1 MNVILSIEGKSC
13 SACSSSLEKYLK
25 KQKGVV
31 DASVNL
37 VLATANITYSEE
49 LTLANLERFIKE
61 AGYKSLGIYS
71 PDNSFKEQKLDKKL
85 FITYTILAIL
95 ILYISM
101 SHMVGLP
108 VIPYLNM
115 EKYPFNYALSLLI
128 LSLPFLYY
136 GKDILK
142 NGYLN
147 LIHKAP
153 NMDTLVAI
161 GVLSS
166 FLYSLVSTIMII
178 NGHSSYVEN
187 LYYESFCIVIYF
199 VKLGR
204 FIDTK
209 SKAKTKEAIKE
220 LVQVT
225 PAKAVLKTRE
235 GERKVNIDEVQKHD
249 ILICKPGEKVAV
261 DGNIISGSAYFDEAF
276 ITGESKLVKKGTGAS
291 VIAGS
296 INTNGYITYEAIRIG
311 KDSTIS
317 EIVRLVVEAT
327 NTKPAIAKLAD
338 KVSAIFVPS
347 IMIIALITLIINL
360 LTNSLDIAL
369 TRFVTVLVVACPC
382 SLGLATPLAVI
393 VSEGICAK
401 NGLLIKNSETLEELN
416 NIDTIVFDKTGTLTY
431 GDLQIAK
438 LYNYSNY
445 DNNYLLEIVGS
456 LESKSTHPIA
466 KAFQKKNTLEVSK
479 FNNIAGLGISG
490 NINNKR
496 YYLGNAKLVD
506 QLMIEDIHIN
516 DYNSLVQEGSSI
528 IYVMEE
534 KKIIAL
540 IGVKDTLR
548 HNAKDVIKKL
558 KKQGKKVGML
568 TGDNLQT
575 AKIISKDLALD
586 GVKAS
591 LLPKE
596 KTEIIKKMLASGK
609 KIMMVGDGINDA
621 PSLATATVGVAVGS
635 GTDIAN
641 NSSDIIL
648 MNDNLENILN
658 LFTISKKTIKNIKQN
673 LFFSFFYNILMI
685 PIAMGLFSKFNIIM
699 NPMIA
704 ALAMTLSSL
713 TVVFNALRLRRI
725 KLERNE

>member
-1 MNVILSIEGKSC
+1 MNVILSVEGMSC

-49 LTLANLERFIKE
+49 LTITDLERFIKE

-115 EKYPFNYALSLLI
+115 EKYPLNYALSLLI

-225 PAKAVLKTRE
+225 PAKAVLKTSE

-347 IMIIALITLIINL
+347 IMVIALLTLIFNL

-431 GDLQIAK
+431 GNLQVAK
-438 LYNYSNY
+438 LYNYSSY
-445 DNNYLLEIVGS
+445 DNNHLLEIVGS

-490 NINNKR
+490 NINDKR

-534 KKIIAL
+534 KNIIAL

-548 HNAKDVIKKL
+548 HNAKNVIRKL

-596 KTEIIKKMLASGK
+596 KTEIIKRMLASGK
-609 KIMMVGDGINDA
+609 KVMMVGDGINDA
-621 PSLATATVGVAVGS
+621 PSLATSTVGVAVGS

-641 NSSDIIL
+641 KSSDIIL

-685 PIAMGLFSKFNIIM
+685 PIAMGLFSKFNIVM

>member
-1 MNVILSIEGKSC
+1 MNVILSVEGMSC

-49 LTLANLERFIKE
+49 LTITDLERFIKE

-71 PDNSFKEQKLDKKL
+71 PDNSFKEQKLDKKS
-85 FITYTILAIL
+85 FIAYTILAIL

-108 VIPYLNM
+108 VLPYLNM
-115 EKYPFNYALSLLI
+115 EKYPLNYALSLLI

-225 PAKAVLKTRE
+225 PAKAVLKTSE

-347 IMIIALITLIINL
+347 IMVIALLTLIINL

-369 TRFVTVLVVACPC
+369 TRFVTILVVACPC

-431 GDLQIAK
+431 GNLQVAK
-438 LYNYSNY
+438 LYNYSSY
-445 DNNYLLEIVGS
+445 DNNHLLEIVGS

-490 NINNKR
+490 NINDKR

-534 KKIIAL
+534 KNIIAL

-596 KTEIIKKMLASGK
+596 KTEIIKRMLASGK
-609 KIMMVGDGINDA
+609 KVMMVGDGINDA
-621 PSLATATVGVAVGS
+621 PSLATSTVGVAVGS

-685 PIAMGLFSKFNIIM
+685 PIAMGLFSKFNIVM

-713 TVVFNALRLRRI
+713 TVVFNTLRLRRI

>member
-1 MNVILSIEGKSC
+1 MNVILSVEGMSC

-49 LTLANLERFIKE
+49 LTITDLERFIKE

-115 EKYPFNYALSLLI
+115 EKYPLNYALSLLI
-128 LSLPFLYY
+128 LSLSFLYY

-347 IMIIALITLIINL
+347 IMVIALLTLIINL

-431 GDLQIAK
+431 GNLQVAK
-438 LYNYSNY
+438 LYNYSSY
-445 DNNYLLEIVGS
+445 DNNHLLEIVGS

-490 NINNKR
+490 NINDKR

-534 KKIIAL
+534 KNIIAL

-596 KTEIIKKMLASGK
+596 KTEIIKRMLASGK
-609 KIMMVGDGINDA
+609 KVMMVGDGINDA
-621 PSLATATVGVAVGS
+621 PSLATSTVGVAVGS

-685 PIAMGLFSKFNIIM
+685 PIAMGLFSKFNIVM

>member
-1 MNVILSIEGKSC
+1 MNVILSVEGMSC

-49 LTLANLERFIKE
+49 LTITDLERFIKE

-115 EKYPFNYALSLLI
+115 EKYPLNYALSLLI

-249 ILICKPGEKVAV
+249 ILICKPGETVAV

-276 ITGESKLVKKGTGAS
+276 ITGESKLIKKGTGAS

-327 NTKPAIAKLAD
+327 NTKPAIAKLSD

-347 IMIIALITLIINL
+347 IMVIALLTLIFNL

-431 GDLQIAK
+431 GNLQVAK
-438 LYNYSNY
+438 LYNYSSY
-445 DNNYLLEIVGS
+445 DNNHLLEIVGS

-490 NINNKR
+490 NINDKR

-534 KKIIAL
+534 KNIIAL

-548 HNAKDVIKKL
+548 HNAKDIIKKL

-596 KTEIIKKMLASGK
+596 KTEIIKRMLASGK
-609 KIMMVGDGINDA
+609 KVMMVGDGINDA
-621 PSLATATVGVAVGS
+621 PSLATSTVGVAVGS

-685 PIAMGLFSKFNIIM
+685 PIAMGLFSKFNIVM

>member
-1 MNVILSIEGKSC
+1 MNVILSVEGMSC

-25 KQKGVV
+25 KQNGVV

-49 LTLANLERFIKE
+49 LTITDLERFIKE

-71 PDNSFKEQKLDKKL
+71 PDNSFKELKLDKKL

-108 VIPYLNM
+108 VLPYLNM
-115 EKYPFNYALSLLI
+115 EKYPLNYALSLLM

-187 LYYESFCIVIYF
+187 LYFESFCIVIYF

-225 PAKAVLKTRE
+225 PAKAVLKTSE

-347 IMIIALITLIINL
+347 IMVIALLTLIINL

-416 NIDTIVFDKTGTLTY
+416 NIDTIVFDKTGTITY
-431 GDLQIAK
+431 GNLQVAK
-438 LYNYSNY
+438 LYNYSSY
-445 DNNYLLEIVGS
+445 DNNHLLEIVGS

-490 NINNKR
+490 NINDKR

-534 KKIIAL
+534 KNIIAL

-558 KKQGKKVGML
+558 KKQAKKVGML

-596 KTEIIKKMLASGK
+596 KTEIIKRMLASGK
-609 KIMMVGDGINDA
+609 KVMMVGDGINDA
-621 PSLATATVGVAVGS
+621 PSLATSTVGVAVGS

-685 PIAMGLFSKFNIIM
+685 PIAMGLFSKFNIVM

>member
-1 MNVILSIEGKSC
+1 MNVILSVEEMSC

-49 LTLANLERFIKE
+49 LTITDLERFIKE

-71 PDNSFKEQKLDKKL
+71 PDNSFKELKLDKKL

-108 VIPYLNM
+108 VLPYLNM
-115 EKYPFNYALSLLI
+115 EKYPLNYALSLLI

-187 LYYESFCIVIYF
+187 LYFESFCIVIYF

-225 PAKAVLKTRE
+225 PAKAVLKTSE

-327 NTKPAIAKLAD
+327 NTKPVIAKLAD

-347 IMIIALITLIINL
+347 IMVIALLTLIINL

-431 GDLQIAK
+431 GNLQVAK
-438 LYNYSNY
+438 LYNYSSY
-445 DNNYLLEIVGS
+445 DNNHLLEIVGS

-490 NINNKR
+490 NINDKR

-534 KKIIAL
+534 KNIIAL

-558 KKQGKKVGML
+558 KKQAKKVGML

-596 KTEIIKKMLASGK
+596 KTEIIKRMLASGK
-609 KIMMVGDGINDA
+609 KVMMVGDGINDA
-621 PSLATATVGVAVGS
+621 PSLATSTVGVAVGS

-685 PIAMGLFSKFNIIM
+685 PIAMGLFSKFNIVM

>member
-1 MNVILSIEGKSC
+1 MKVILSIEGMSC
-13 SACSSSLEKYLK
+13 SACSSALEKYLN

-37 VLATANITYSEE
+37 VLATVTIMYDE
-49 LTLANLERFIKE
+49 TLSLNDLERFIEE

-71 PDNSFKEQKLDKKL
+71 EEKVFKKEKLNKRL
-85 FITYTILAIL
+85 FAFYTILSIL

-108 VIPYLNM
+108 VIPLLNM
-115 EKYPFNYALSLLI
+115 EKYPVNYAITLLI
-128 LSLPFLYY
+128 LSLPYLYY

-142 NGYLN
+142 SGYLN
-147 LIHKAP
+147 LIHKSP
-153 NMDTLVAI
+153 NMDTLVSI
-161 GVLSS
+161 GVLAS
-166 FLYSLVSTIMII
+166 LIYSIFNTIMII
-178 NGHSSYVEN
+178 KGQTSYVES

-209 SKAKTKEAIKE
+209 SKSKTKEAIKE

-225 PAKAVLKTRE
+225 PTKALLKTTE
-235 GERKVNIDEVQKHD
+235 GEKEISIDEVKKHD
-249 ILICKPGEKVAV
+249 TLICKPGEKIAV

-276 ITGESKLVKKGTGAS
+276 ITGESKLIKKKIGDK

-296 INTNGYITYEAIRIG
+296 INTNGYITYEAINIG

-327 NTKPAIAKLAD
+327 NTKPAIAKVAD
-338 KVSAIFVPS
+338 KVSSIFVPS
-347 IMIIALITLIINL
+347 ILLIAFLTLIFNL
-360 LTNSLDIAL
+360 LTNNLDIAL

-393 VSEGICAK
+393 VSEGFCAK
-401 NGLLIKNSETLEELN
+401 KGLLIKNSESLELLN

-431 GDLQIAK
+431 GNLQVSTI
-438 LYNYSNY
+438 YNYSDY
-445 DNNYLLEIVGS
+445 PDKKILELVTS
-456 LESKSTHPIA
+456 LENKSTHPIA
-466 KAFQKKNTLEVSK
+466 KAFKGKSDLAVTK

-490 NINNKR
+490 TINDKK
-496 YYLGNAKLVD
+496 YYLGNDKLVD
-506 QLMIEDIHIN
+506 QLMIYDIHSLDFN
-516 DYNSLVQEGSSI
+516 RLVREGNSV
-528 IYVMEE
+528 IYVVEE
-534 KKIIAL
+534 RKVIAL

-548 HNAKDVIKKL
+548 SNAREVIKKL
-558 KKQGKKVGML
+558 KKSNKKVLML
-568 TGDNLQT
+568 TGDNKET
-575 AKIISKDLALD
+575 ANIISKDLALD
-586 GVKAS
+586 EVKAS

-596 KTEIIKKMLASGK
+596 KTTIIKELLKENRK
-609 KIMMVGDGINDA
+609 VMMVGDGINDA
-621 PSLATATVGVAVGS
+621 PSLATATIGVAIAS

-648 MNDNLENILN
+648 MNDNLESILN
-658 LFTISKKTIKNIKQN
+658 LFIISKKTIRNIKQN

-685 PIAMGLFSKFNIIM
+685 PIAIGLFAKFNIIM

-704 ALAMTLSSL
+704 SFAMTLSSL
-713 TVVFNALRLRRI
+713 TVVINALRLRKI
-725 KLERNE
+725 KLEGK

>member
-1 MNVILSIEGKSC
+1 MNVILSVEGMSC

-49 LTLANLERFIKE
+49 LTITDLERFIKE

-115 EKYPFNYALSLLI
+115 EKYPLNYALSLLM

-327 NTKPAIAKLAD
+327 NTKPVIAKLAD

-347 IMIIALITLIINL
+347 IMVIALLTLIINL

-431 GDLQIAK
+431 GNLQVAK
-438 LYNYSNY
+438 LYNYSSY
-445 DNNYLLEIVGS
+445 DNNHLLEIVGS

-490 NINNKR
+490 NINDKR

-534 KKIIAL
+534 KNIIAL

-548 HNAKDVIKKL
+548 HNAKDIIKKL

-596 KTEIIKKMLASGK
+596 KTEIIKRMLASGK
-609 KIMMVGDGINDA
+609 KVMMVGDGINDA
-621 PSLATATVGVAVGS
+621 PSLATSTVGVAVGS

-685 PIAMGLFSKFNIIM
+685 PIAMGLFSKFNIVM

-713 TVVFNALRLRRI
+713 TVVFNALRLRKI

>member
-1 MNVILSIEGKSC
+1 MNVILSVEGMSC

-49 LTLANLERFIKE
+49 LTITDLERFIKE

-115 EKYPFNYALSLLI
+115 EKYPLNYALSLLI
-128 LSLPFLYY
+128 LSLSFLYY

-347 IMIIALITLIINL
+347 IMVIALLTLIINL

-369 TRFVTVLVVACPC
+369 IRFVTLLVVACPC

-393 VSEGICAK
+393 VSEGICVK

-431 GDLQIAK
+431 GNLQVAK
-438 LYNYSNY
+438 LYNYSSY
-445 DNNYLLEIVGS
+445 DNNHLLEIVGS

-490 NINNKR
+490 NINDKR

-534 KKIIAL
+534 KNIIAL

-596 KTEIIKKMLASGK
+596 KTEIIKRMLASGK
-609 KIMMVGDGINDA
+609 KVMMVGDGINDA
-621 PSLATATVGVAVGS
+621 PSLATSTVGVAVGS

-685 PIAMGLFSKFNIIM
+685 PIAMGLFSKFNIVM

>member
-1 MNVILSIEGKSC
+1 MNVILSVEGMSC

-49 LTLANLERFIKE
+49 LTITDLERFIKE

-71 PDNSFKEQKLDKKL
+71 PDNSFKEQKLDRKL

-115 EKYPFNYALSLLI
+115 EKYPLNHALSLLM

-347 IMIIALITLIINL
+347 IMVIALLTLIINL

-431 GDLQIAK
+431 GNLQVAK
-438 LYNYSNY
+438 LYNYSSY
-445 DNNYLLEIVGS
+445 DNNHLLEIVGS

-490 NINNKR
+490 NINDKR

-534 KKIIAL
+534 KNIIAL

-548 HNAKDVIKKL
+548 HNAKDIIKKL

-596 KTEIIKKMLASGK
+596 KTEIIKRMLASGK
-609 KIMMVGDGINDA
+609 KVMMVGDGINDA
-621 PSLATATVGVAVGS
+621 PSLATSTVGVAVGS

-685 PIAMGLFSKFNIIM
+685 PIAMGLFSKFNIVM

-713 TVVFNALRLRRI
+713 TVVFNALRLRKI

>member
-1 MNVILSIEGKSC
+1 MNVILSIEGMSC

-128 LSLPFLYY
+128 LSLPFLHY

-225 PAKAVLKTRE
+225 PAKAVLKTSE

-347 IMIIALITLIINL
+347 IMIITLITLIINL

-534 KKIIAL
+534 KNIIAL

-586 GVKAS
+586 GVIAS
-591 LLPKE
+591 LLPKD
-596 KTEIIKKMLASGK
+596 KTEIIKRMLASGK

>member
-1 MNVILSIEGKSC
+1 MNVILSVEGMSC

-25 KQKGVV
+25 KQNGVV

-49 LTLANLERFIKE
+49 LTITDLERFIKE
-61 AGYKSLGIYS
+61 AGYQSLGIYS

-115 EKYPFNYALSLLI
+115 EKYPLNYALSLLM

-225 PAKAVLKTRE
+225 PAKAVLKTSE

-296 INTNGYITYEAIRIG
+296 INTNGYIAYEAIRIG

-347 IMIIALITLIINL
+347 IMVIALLTLIINL

-416 NIDTIVFDKTGTLTY
+416 NIDTIVFDKTGTITY
-431 GDLQIAK
+431 GNLQVAK
-438 LYNYSNY
+438 LYNYSSY
-445 DNNYLLEIVGS
+445 DNNHLLEIVGS

-490 NINNKR
+490 NINDKR

-534 KKIIAL
+534 KNIIAL

-596 KTEIIKKMLASGK
+596 KTEIIKRMLASGK
-609 KIMMVGDGINDA
+609 KVMMVGDGINDA
-621 PSLATATVGVAVGS
+621 PSLATSTVGVAVGS

-685 PIAMGLFSKFNIIM
+685 PIAMGLFSKFNIVM

>member
-1 MNVILSIEGKSC
+1 
-13 SACSSSLEKYLK
+13 
-25 KQKGVV
+25 
-31 DASVNL
+31 
-37 VLATANITYSEE
+37 
-49 LTLANLERFIKE
+49 
-61 AGYKSLGIYS
+61 
-71 PDNSFKEQKLDKKL
+71 
-85 FITYTILAIL
+85 
-95 ILYISM
+95 
-101 SHMVGLP
+101 
-108 VIPYLNM
+108 
-115 EKYPFNYALSLLI
+115 
-128 LSLPFLYY
+128 
-136 GKDILK
+136 
-142 NGYLN
+142 
-147 LIHKAP
+147 
-153 NMDTLVAI
+153 MDTLVAI

-187 LYYESFCIVIYF
+187 LYFESFCIVIYF

-225 PAKAVLKTRE
+225 PAKAVLKTSE

-347 IMIIALITLIINL
+347 IMVIALLTLIINL

-416 NIDTIVFDKTGTLTY
+416 NIDTIVFDKTGTITY
-431 GDLQIAK
+431 GNLQVAK
-438 LYNYSNY
+438 LYNYSSY
-445 DNNYLLEIVGS
+445 DNNHLLEIVGS

-490 NINNKR
+490 NINDKR

-534 KKIIAL
+534 KNIIAL

-596 KTEIIKKMLASGK
+596 KTEIIKRMLASGK
-609 KIMMVGDGINDA
+609 KVMMVGDGINDA
-621 PSLATATVGVAVGS
+621 PSLATSTVGVAVGS

-685 PIAMGLFSKFNIIM
+685 PIAMGLFSKFNIVM

>member
-1 MNVILSIEGKSC
+1 MNVILSVEGMSC

-49 LTLANLERFIKE
+49 LTITDLERFIKE

-115 EKYPFNYALSLLI
+115 EKYPLNYALSLLI

-225 PAKAVLKTRE
+225 PAKAVLKTSE

-276 ITGESKLVKKGTGAS
+276 ITGESKLIKKGTGAS

-327 NTKPAIAKLAD
+327 NTKPAIAKLSD

-347 IMIIALITLIINL
+347 IMVIALLTLIFNL

-431 GDLQIAK
+431 GNLQVAK
-438 LYNYSNY
+438 LYNYSSY
-445 DNNYLLEIVGS
+445 DNNHLLEIVGS

-490 NINNKR
+490 NINDKR

-534 KKIIAL
+534 KNIIAL

-548 HNAKDVIKKL
+548 HNAKDIIKKL

-596 KTEIIKKMLASGK
+596 KTEIIKRMLASGK
-609 KIMMVGDGINDA
+609 KVMMVGDGINDA
-621 PSLATATVGVAVGS
+621 PSLATSTVGVAVGS

-641 NSSDIIL
+641 KSSDIIL

-685 PIAMGLFSKFNIIM
+685 PIAMGLFSKFNIVM

>member
-1 MNVILSIEGKSC
+1 MNVILSVEGMSC

-540 IGVKDTLR
+540 MGVKDTLR

-568 TGDNLQT
+568 TGDNLQI

-713 TVVFNALRLRRI
+713 TVVFNAFRLRRI

>member
-1 MNVILSIEGKSC
+1 MNVILSVEGMSC

-25 KQKGVV
+25 KQNGVV

-49 LTLANLERFIKE
+49 LTITDLERFIKE

-71 PDNSFKEQKLDKKL
+71 PDNSFKELKLDKKL

-108 VIPYLNM
+108 VLPYLNM
-115 EKYPFNYALSLLI
+115 EKYPLNYALSLLM

-142 NGYLN
+142 NCYLN

-225 PAKAVLKTRE
+225 PAKAVLKTSE

-347 IMIIALITLIINL
+347 IMVIALLTLIINL

-431 GDLQIAK
+431 GNLQVAK
-438 LYNYSNY
+438 LYNYSSY
-445 DNNYLLEIVGS
+445 DNNHLLEIVGS

-490 NINNKR
+490 NINDKR

-534 KKIIAL
+534 KNIIAL

-575 AKIISKDLALD
+575 AKIISKDLALY

-596 KTEIIKKMLASGK
+596 KTEIIKRMLASGK
-609 KIMMVGDGINDA
+609 KVMMVGDGINDA
-621 PSLATATVGVAVGS
+621 PSLATSTVGVAVGS

-685 PIAMGLFSKFNIIM
+685 PIAMGLFSKFNIVM

>member
-1 MNVILSIEGKSC
+1 MNVILSIEGMSC

-225 PAKAVLKTRE
+225 PAKAVLKTSE

-347 IMIIALITLIINL
+347 IMVIALLTLIINL

-431 GDLQIAK
+431 GNLQVAK
-438 LYNYSNY
+438 LYNYSSY
-445 DNNYLLEIVGS
+445 DNNHLLEIVGS

-490 NINNKR
+490 NINDKR

-534 KKIIAL
+534 KNIIAL

-548 HNAKDVIKKL
+548 HNAQDVIKKL
-558 KKQGKKVGML
+558 KKQAKKVGML

-596 KTEIIKKMLASGK
+596 KTEIIKRMLASGK
-609 KIMMVGDGINDA
+609 KVMMVGDGINDA
-621 PSLATATVGVAVGS
+621 PSLATSTVGVAVGS

-685 PIAMGLFSKFNIIM
+685 PIAMGLFSKFNIVM

-713 TVVFNALRLRRI
+713 TVVFNTLRLRRI

>member
-1 MNVILSIEGKSC
+1 MNVILSVEGMSC

-49 LTLANLERFIKE
+49 LTITDLERFIKE

-115 EKYPFNYALSLLI
+115 EKYPLNYALSLLM

-347 IMIIALITLIINL
+347 IMVIALLTLIFNL

-431 GDLQIAK
+431 GNLQVAK
-438 LYNYSNY
+438 LYNYSSY
-445 DNNYLLEIVGS
+445 DNNHLLEIVGS

-490 NINNKR
+490 NINDKR

-534 KKIIAL
+534 KNIIAL

-548 HNAKDVIKKL
+548 HNAKDVIRKL

-596 KTEIIKKMLASGK
+596 KTEIIKRMLASGK
-609 KIMMVGDGINDA
+609 KVMMVGDGINDA
-621 PSLATATVGVAVGS
+621 PSLATSTVGVAVGS

-685 PIAMGLFSKFNIIM
+685 PIAMGLFSKFNIVM

-713 TVVFNALRLRRI
+713 TVVFNALRLRKI

>member
-1 MNVILSIEGKSC
+1 MNVILSVEGMSC

-225 PAKAVLKTRE
+225 PAKAVLKTSE

-347 IMIIALITLIINL
+347 IMVIALLTLIINL

-431 GDLQIAK
+431 GNLQVAK
-438 LYNYSNY
+438 LYNYSSY
-445 DNNYLLEIVGS
+445 DNNHLLEIVGS

-490 NINNKR
+490 NINDKR

-534 KKIIAL
+534 KNIIAL

-596 KTEIIKKMLASGK
+596 KTEIIKRMLASGK
-609 KIMMVGDGINDA
+609 KVMMVGDGINDA
-621 PSLATATVGVAVGS
+621 PSLATSTVGVAVGS

-685 PIAMGLFSKFNIIM
+685 PIAMGLFSKFNIVM

>member
-1 MNVILSIEGKSC
+1 
-13 SACSSSLEKYLK
+13 
-25 KQKGVV
+25 
-31 DASVNL
+31 
-37 VLATANITYSEE
+37 
-49 LTLANLERFIKE
+49 
-61 AGYKSLGIYS
+61 
-71 PDNSFKEQKLDKKL
+71 
-85 FITYTILAIL
+85 
-95 ILYISM
+95 
-101 SHMVGLP
+101 
-108 VIPYLNM
+108 
-115 EKYPFNYALSLLI
+115 
-128 LSLPFLYY
+128 
-136 GKDILK
+136 
-142 NGYLN
+142 
-147 LIHKAP
+147 
-153 NMDTLVAI
+153 MDTLVAI

-225 PAKAVLKTRE
+225 PAKAVLKTSE

-347 IMIIALITLIINL
+347 IMVIALLTLIINL

-416 NIDTIVFDKTGTLTY
+416 NIDTIVFDKTGTITY
-431 GDLQIAK
+431 GNLQVAK
-438 LYNYSNY
+438 LYNYSSY
-445 DNNYLLEIVGS
+445 DNNHLLEIVGS

-490 NINNKR
+490 NINDKR

-534 KKIIAL
+534 KNIIAL

-596 KTEIIKKMLASGK
+596 KTEIIKRMLASGK
-609 KIMMVGDGINDA
+609 KVMMVGDGINDA
-621 PSLATATVGVAVGS
+621 PSLATSTVGVAVGS

-685 PIAMGLFSKFNIIM
+685 PIAMGLFSKFNIVM

>member
-1 MNVILSIEGKSC
+1 MNVILSVEGMSC

-25 KQKGVV
+25 KQNGVV

-37 VLATANITYSEE
+37 VLATANITYNEE
-49 LTLANLERFIKE
+49 LTITDLERFIKE

-71 PDNSFKEQKLDKKL
+71 PDNSFKELKLDKKL

-108 VIPYLNM
+108 VLPYLNM
-115 EKYPFNYALSLLI
+115 EKYPLNYALSLLM

-225 PAKAVLKTRE
+225 PAKAVLKTSE

-327 NTKPAIAKLAD
+327 NTKPAIAKLSD

-347 IMIIALITLIINL
+347 IMVIALLTLIINL

-431 GDLQIAK
+431 GNLQVAK
-438 LYNYSNY
+438 LYNYSSY
-445 DNNYLLEIVGS
+445 DNNHLLEIVGS

-490 NINNKR
+490 NINDKR

-534 KKIIAL
+534 KNIIAL

-575 AKIISKDLALD
+575 AKIISKNLALD

-596 KTEIIKKMLASGK
+596 KTEIIKRMLASGK
-609 KIMMVGDGINDA
+609 KVMMVGDGINDA
-621 PSLATATVGVAVGS
+621 PSLATSTVGVAVGS

-685 PIAMGLFSKFNIIM
+685 PIAMGLFSKFNIVM

-713 TVVFNALRLRRI
+713 TVVFNALRLGRI

>member
-1 MNVILSIEGKSC
+1 MNVILSVEGMSC

-31 DASVNL
+31 GASVNL

-49 LTLANLERFIKE
+49 LTITDLERFIKE

-115 EKYPFNYALSLLI
+115 EKYPLNYALSLLM

-225 PAKAVLKTRE
+225 PAKAVLKTSE

-249 ILICKPGEKVAV
+249 ILICKSGEKVAV

-347 IMIIALITLIINL
+347 IMVIALLTLIINL

-431 GDLQIAK
+431 GNLQVAK
-438 LYNYSNY
+438 LYNYSSY
-445 DNNYLLEIVGS
+445 DNNHLLEIVGS

-490 NINNKR
+490 NINDKR

-534 KKIIAL
+534 KNIIAL

-548 HNAKDVIKKL
+548 HNAKDIIKKL

-596 KTEIIKKMLASGK
+596 KTEIIKRMLASGK
-609 KIMMVGDGINDA
+609 KVMMVGDGINDA
-621 PSLATATVGVAVGS
+621 PSLATSTVGVAVGS

-685 PIAMGLFSKFNIIM
+685 PIAMGLFSKFNIVM

>member
-1 MNVILSIEGKSC
+1 MNVILSIEGMSC

-568 TGDNLQT
+568 TGDNLQI

>member
-1 MNVILSIEGKSC
+1 MNVILSVEGMSC

-25 KQKGVV
+25 KQNGVV

-49 LTLANLERFIKE
+49 LTITDLERFIKE

-71 PDNSFKEQKLDKKL
+71 PDNSFKELKLDKKL

-108 VIPYLNM
+108 VLPYLNM
-115 EKYPFNYALSLLI
+115 EKYPLNYALSLLM

-225 PAKAVLKTRE
+225 PAKAVLKTSE

-347 IMIIALITLIINL
+347 IMVIALLTLIINL

-393 VSEGICAK
+393 VSEGICVK

-431 GDLQIAK
+431 GNLQVAK
-438 LYNYSNY
+438 LYNYSSY
-445 DNNYLLEIVGS
+445 DNNHLLEIVGS

-490 NINNKR
+490 NINDKR

-534 KKIIAL
+534 KNIIAL

-596 KTEIIKKMLASGK
+596 KTEIIKRMLASGK
-609 KIMMVGDGINDA
+609 KVMMVGDGINDA
-621 PSLATATVGVAVGS
+621 PSLATSTVGVAVGS

-685 PIAMGLFSKFNIIM
+685 PIAMGLFSKFNIVM

>member
-1 MNVILSIEGKSC
+1 MNVILSVEGMSC

-49 LTLANLERFIKE
+49 LTITDLERFIKE

-71 PDNSFKEQKLDKKL
+71 PDNSFKELKLDKKL

-108 VIPYLNM
+108 VLPYLNM
-115 EKYPFNYALSLLI
+115 EKYPLNYALSLLM

-187 LYYESFCIVIYF
+187 LYFESFCIVIYF

-225 PAKAVLKTRE
+225 PAKAVLKTSE

-347 IMIIALITLIINL
+347 IMVIALLTLIINL

-431 GDLQIAK
+431 GNLQVAK
-438 LYNYSNY
+438 LYNYSSY
-445 DNNYLLEIVGS
+445 DNNHLLEIVGS

-490 NINNKR
+490 NINDKR

-534 KKIIAL
+534 KNIIAL

-548 HNAKDVIKKL
+548 HNAKDIIKKL

-591 LLPKE
+591 LIPKE
-596 KTEIIKKMLASGK
+596 KTEIIKRMLASGK
-609 KIMMVGDGINDA
+609 KVMMVGDGINDA
-621 PSLATATVGVAVGS
+621 PSLATSTVGVAVGS

-685 PIAMGLFSKFNIIM
+685 PIAMGLFSKFNIVM

>member
-1 MNVILSIEGKSC
+1 MNVILSVEGMSC

-25 KQKGVV
+25 KQNGVV

-49 LTLANLERFIKE
+49 LTITDLERFIKE

-115 EKYPFNYALSLLI
+115 EKYPLNYALSLLM

-235 GERKVNIDEVQKHD
+235 GEREVNIDEVQKHD

-347 IMIIALITLIINL
+347 IMVIALLTLIINL

-431 GDLQIAK
+431 GNLQVAK
-438 LYNYSNY
+438 LYNYSSY
-445 DNNYLLEIVGS
+445 DNNHLLEIVGS

-490 NINNKR
+490 NINDKR

-516 DYNSLVQEGSSI
+516 DYNSLVQEESSI

-534 KKIIAL
+534 KNIIAL

-548 HNAKDVIKKL
+548 HNAKDVIRKL

-596 KTEIIKKMLASGK
+596 KTEIIKRMLASGK
-609 KIMMVGDGINDA
+609 KVMMVGDGINDA
-621 PSLATATVGVAVGS
+621 PSLATSTVGVAVGS

-685 PIAMGLFSKFNIIM
+685 PIAMGLFSKFNIVM

>member
-1 MNVILSIEGKSC
+1 MNVILSVEGMSC

-49 LTLANLERFIKE
+49 LTITDLERFIKE

-85 FITYTILAIL
+85 FIAYTILAIL

-108 VIPYLNM
+108 VLPYLNM
-115 EKYPFNYALSLLI
+115 EKYPLNYALSLLM

-147 LIHKAP
+147 LNHKAP

-187 LYYESFCIVIYF
+187 LYFESFCIVIYF

-225 PAKAVLKTRE
+225 PAKAVLKTSE

-249 ILICKPGEKVAV
+249 IVICKPGEKVAV

-347 IMIIALITLIINL
+347 IMVIALLTLIFNL

-431 GDLQIAK
+431 GNLQVAK
-438 LYNYSNY
+438 LYNYSSY
-445 DNNYLLEIVGS
+445 DNNHLLEIVGS

-490 NINNKR
+490 NINDKR

-534 KKIIAL
+534 KNIIAL

-548 HNAKDVIKKL
+548 HNAKDIIKKL

-596 KTEIIKKMLASGK
+596 KTEIIKRMLASGK
-609 KIMMVGDGINDA
+609 KVMMVGDGINDA
-621 PSLATATVGVAVGS
+621 PSLATSTVGVAVGS

-685 PIAMGLFSKFNIIM
+685 PIAMGLFSKFNIVM

>member
-1 MNVILSIEGKSC
+1 MNVILSVEGMSC

-49 LTLANLERFIKE
+49 LTITDLERLIKE

-108 VIPYLNM
+108 VLPYLNM
-115 EKYPFNYALSLLI
+115 EKYPLNYALSLLI

-225 PAKAVLKTRE
+225 PAKAVLKTSE

-347 IMIIALITLIINL
+347 IMVIALLTLIINL

-431 GDLQIAK
+431 GNLQVAK
-438 LYNYSNY
+438 LYNYSSY
-445 DNNYLLEIVGS
+445 DNNHLLEIVGS

-490 NINNKR
+490 NINDKR

-534 KKIIAL
+534 KNIIAL

-558 KKQGKKVGML
+558 KKQAKKVGML

-596 KTEIIKKMLASGK
+596 KTEIIKRMLASGK
-609 KIMMVGDGINDA
+609 KVMMVGDGINDA
-621 PSLATATVGVAVGS
+621 PSLATSTVGVAVGS

-685 PIAMGLFSKFNIIM
+685 PIAMGLFSKFNIVM

>member
-1 MNVILSIEGKSC
+1 MNVILSVEGMSC

-49 LTLANLERFIKE
+49 LTITDLERFIKE

-115 EKYPFNYALSLLI
+115 EKYPLNYALSLLI
-128 LSLPFLYY
+128 LSLSFLYY

-225 PAKAVLKTRE
+225 PAKAVLKTSE

-347 IMIIALITLIINL
+347 IMVIALLTLIFNL

-431 GDLQIAK
+431 GNLQVAK
-438 LYNYSNY
+438 LYNYSSY
-445 DNNYLLEIVGS
+445 DNNHLLEIVGS

-490 NINNKR
+490 NINDKR

-534 KKIIAL
+534 KNIIAL

-548 HNAKDVIKKL
+548 HNAKDIIKKL

-591 LLPKE
+591 LIPKE
-596 KTEIIKKMLASGK
+596 KTEIIKRMLASGK
-609 KIMMVGDGINDA
+609 KVMMVGDGINDA
-621 PSLATATVGVAVGS
+621 PSLATSTVGVAVGS

-685 PIAMGLFSKFNIIM
+685 PIAMGLFSKFNIVM

>member
-1 MNVILSIEGKSC
+1 
-13 SACSSSLEKYLK
+13 
-25 KQKGVV
+25 
-31 DASVNL
+31 
-37 VLATANITYSEE
+37 
-49 LTLANLERFIKE
+49 
-61 AGYKSLGIYS
+61 
-71 PDNSFKEQKLDKKL
+71 
-85 FITYTILAIL
+85 
-95 ILYISM
+95 
-101 SHMVGLP
+101 MVGLP
-108 VIPYLNM
+108 VLPYLNM
-115 EKYPFNYALSLLI
+115 EKYPLNYALSLLM

-187 LYYESFCIVIYF
+187 LYFESFCIVIYF

-225 PAKAVLKTRE
+225 PAKAVLKTSE

-347 IMIIALITLIINL
+347 IMVIALLTLIINL

-416 NIDTIVFDKTGTLTY
+416 NIDTIVFDKTGTITY
-431 GDLQIAK
+431 GNLQVAK
-438 LYNYSNY
+438 LYNYSSY
-445 DNNYLLEIVGS
+445 DNNHLLEIVGS

-490 NINNKR
+490 NINDKR

-534 KKIIAL
+534 KNIIAL

-596 KTEIIKKMLASGK
+596 KTEIIKRMLASGK
-609 KIMMVGDGINDA
+609 KVMMVGDGINDA
-621 PSLATATVGVAVGS
+621 PSLATSTVGVAVGS

-685 PIAMGLFSKFNIIM
+685 PIAMGLFSKFNIVM

>member
-1 MNVILSIEGKSC
+1 MNVILSVEGMSC

-25 KQKGVV
+25 KQNGVV

-49 LTLANLERFIKE
+49 LTITDLERFIKE

-71 PDNSFKEQKLDKKL
+71 PDNFFKELKLDKKL

-108 VIPYLNM
+108 VLPYLNM
-115 EKYPFNYALSLLI
+115 EKYPLNYALSLLM

-187 LYYESFCIVIYF
+187 LYFESFCIVIYF

-225 PAKAVLKTRE
+225 PAKAVLKTSE

-347 IMIIALITLIINL
+347 IMVIALLTLIINL

-416 NIDTIVFDKTGTLTY
+416 NIDTIVFDKTGTITY
-431 GDLQIAK
+431 GNLQVAK
-438 LYNYSNY
+438 LYNYSSY
-445 DNNYLLEIVGS
+445 DNNHLLEIVGS

-490 NINNKR
+490 NINDKR

-534 KKIIAL
+534 KNIIAL

-575 AKIISKDLALD
+575 AKIISKDLALY

-596 KTEIIKKMLASGK
+596 KTEIIKRMLASGK
-609 KIMMVGDGINDA
+609 KVMMVGDGINDA
-621 PSLATATVGVAVGS
+621 PSLATSTVGVAVGS

-648 MNDNLENILN
+648 MM
-658 LFTISKKTIKNIKQN
+658 TI
-673 LFFSFFYNILMI
+673 
-685 PIAMGLFSKFNIIM
+685 
-699 NPMIA
+699 
-704 ALAMTLSSL
+704 
-713 TVVFNALRLRRI
+713 
-725 KLERNE
+725 